1 MLAQLVKK
9 LVYYHKVK
17 SLFITIMKTLLMELV
32 YHIGHTLI
40 CEFTLFTRVGDR
52 TPNNLLKG

>member
-9 LVYYHKVK
+9 LVYHHKVK

-40 CEFTLFTRVGDR
+40 CKFTLFTRVEDR